1 VSIVDILRHVMR
13 DRNLP
18 QVPAWQCV
26 DTAIARASGGLQFF
40 CRRPKKMWAIPV
52 PAGSVMTVAPPGRR
66 MLNAGLGRRTAPV
79 QQRRVDV
86 LGWLRLELSGSVD
99 LDETTANY
107 FAITASDAQRVFGY
121 VTDAAA
127 QPEAA
132 EAERAVREFGERLRR
147 REGDDRLNEEQVA
160 CLVNLYRAGRIYE
173 PEGGEWPHKKGF
185 NWTEAERCAAFKTR
199 HKGKLKRDELAWLVG
214 VAGQSIDEQIGPRTA
229 PARCNWGGTKWRPPP
244 ALSEECGFTPK
255 IAVVAT
261 SAGEPARAGG
271 GRGGFAAR

>member
-1 VSIVDILRHVMR
+1 MSVVDILRRVMR

-26 DTAIARASGGLQFF
+26 YTAIARASGGAQFF
-40 CRRPKKMWAIPV
+40 SRRPKMWATPV
-52 PAGSVMTVAPPGRR
+52 PAGSVMTTAPPGRR

-99 LDETTANY
+99 LDETEANR

-132 EAERAVREFGERLRR
+132 EAERAVRGFGERLRR

-160 CLVNLYRAGRIYE
+160 CLVNLFRAGRIYE
-173 PEGGEWPHKKGF
+173 PEGGEWPHKKGS

-199 HKGKLKRDELAWLVG
+199 HKGKLTREELAWLVG
-214 VAGQSIDEQIGPRTA
+214 VAGQSIDDQIGPKSA
-229 PARCNWGGTKWRPPP
+229 PTRGNWGDTKWRPSQ
-244 ALSEECGFTPK
+244 ALLAECGLTPK

-271 GRGGFAAR
+271 GCGGRAAR